1 MRIFLLFASP
11 VVAGASDFI
20 QFRVKA
26 AYQYFILRISHRYQ
40 GVRDMCLDFLI
51 QNIGPVV

>member
-1 MRIFLLFASP
+1 
-11 VVAGASDFI
+11 VAGASDFI

-26 AYQYFILRISHRYQ
+26 AYYFMLRIAHRYQ
-40 GVRDMCLDFLI
+40 SVLDMWLDFLI